1 MREVGLEAADAEL
14 IMESREAAVAEIRAN
29 FPLGEIFMM
38 IISWI
43 I

>member
-1 MREVGLEAADAEL
+1 
-14 IMESREAAVAEIRAN
+14 MESREAAVAEIKAN